1 VPELMDVAAG
11 KFEQFAQPEEVDY
24 AD

>member
-1 VPELMDVAAG
+1 VPELMGVAAG
-11 KFEQFAQPEEVDY
+11 KFEQFAQPKEVDY